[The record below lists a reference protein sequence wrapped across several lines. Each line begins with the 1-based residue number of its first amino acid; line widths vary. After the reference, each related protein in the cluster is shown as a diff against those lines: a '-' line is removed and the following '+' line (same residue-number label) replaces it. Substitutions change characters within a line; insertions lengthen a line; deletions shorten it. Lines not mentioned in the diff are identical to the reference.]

1 MKGSMKYRTNTY
13 VLTIV
18 SKHFTKFS
26 IFTQIKETFMETLI
40 AEVEKYVV
48 DFITHNVDK
57 AFVYHNV
64 THTKSVVD
72 NAKEIIEGS
81 NIEEKQAQLLVLAAW
96 FHDTGYSEGVENHEE
111 KSVEI
116 ATDFLRKHEVSEED
130 IKAIGDLIM
139 VTKMGNKP
147 SNLLEQIICD
157 ADCGHI
163 GSKNFE
169 SLTELLRKEIEL
181 TQGESI
187 SEAAWLQEN
196 IHFLSEKH
204 KFHTPYATK
213 NWQKRKG
220 KNLASLLKSQNKI
233 SREVTKLKQKK
244 AELKFKKEKIE
255 LPERGIE
262 TMFRVALRNH
272 ITLSDIADTKA
283 NILLSVNAIIISMVL
298 SNLVSKLDNPTN
310 DYLIVPTII
319 FTIFT
324 VVSMVLSILA
334 TRPNVTQGKFNKED
348 VANKKVNLLFFGNFH
363 KMKLDEFEWA
373 MGEMMQDRDYLYGSL
388 TKDLYFLGLV
398 LNRKYSL
405 LRTTYTVF
413 MIGIVVSVL
422 SFVIAFYTR
431 DPEAG
436 RKVQETATALLM

>member
-1 MKGSMKYRTNTY
+1 
-13 VLTIV
+13 
-18 SKHFTKFS
+18 
-26 IFTQIKETFMETLI
+26 METLI
-40 AEVEKYVV
+40 VEVEKYVI
-48 DFITHNVDK
+48 DFLNKNVDK
-57 AFVYHNV
+57 SYVYHNL
-64 THTKSVVD
+64 THTKAVVD
-72 NAKEIIEGS
+72 STKEIIEGME
-81 NIEEKQAQLLVLAAW
+81 IEEKPGQQLIIAAW
-96 FHDTGYSEGVENHEE
+96 FHDTGYAKGVENHEE
-111 KSVEI
+111 ESVRI
-116 ATDFLRKHEVSEED
+116 ATEFLTQHNISDED
-130 IKAIGDLIM
+130 VKVITELILA
-139 VTKMGNKP
+139 TKMGNKP
-147 SNLLEQIICD
+147 NNLLEEVICD

-163 GSKNFE
+163 GSKNFQA
-169 SLTELLRKEIEL
+169 LTELLRKEIEL

-187 SEAAWLQEN
+187 SEGEWLKEN
-196 IHFLSEKH
+196 INFLSKQH
-204 KFHTPYATK
+204 KFYTTYAAK

-220 KNLASLLKSQNKI
+220 KNLSKLLKTQNKV
-233 SREVTKLKQKK
+233 SRTVTKLKQKK
-244 AELKFKKEKIE
+244 AELKFKKRKID

-298 SNLVSKLDNPTN
+298 SNLVSKLDNPSN
-310 DYLIVPTII
+310 DYLIYPTII

-324 VVSMVLSILA
+324 VTSMVLSILA
-334 TRPNVTQGKFNKED
+334 TRPNVTSGKFTKED
-348 VANKKVNLLFFGNFH
+348 VANRKVNLLFFGNFH

-422 SFVIAFYTR
+422 SFIVAFYTR

-436 RKVQETATALLM
+436 RRAHEATTALLLQ